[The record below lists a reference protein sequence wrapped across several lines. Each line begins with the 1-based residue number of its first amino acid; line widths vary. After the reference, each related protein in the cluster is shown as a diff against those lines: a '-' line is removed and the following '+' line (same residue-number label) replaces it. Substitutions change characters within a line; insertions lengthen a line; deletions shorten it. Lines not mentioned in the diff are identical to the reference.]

1 MCVGRL
7 KELSEYFTGGKAL
20 SRVRRDERMM
30 QWFAG
35 LAGEVEGMA
44 DADEEKVSGMEAQH
58 STVLGRK
65 IEKTIRALEDVEQ
78 FEQVDTDAQI
88 KQFLDDTREL
98 LRQMIR
104 IVNIK
109 RQDLTKMEV
118 ITDLSYAFE
127 LLDDYTSVIHE
138 RVRSEPS
145 YSVLLRA
152 GFVKLSSILD
162 VPLTRINEI
171 ASADLVSVSQFYSGE
186 LVSFMRRVL
195 DIIPRSVFEILQ
207 KIIEVQTSRLK
218 PLPVKFESQR
228 LKEFAQL
235 DERYRLAQMTNEAST
250 FTEGILAMES
260 TGDGRG
266 FYIGVNKVDA
276 RSILHDG
283 LRKELVRQVSQAMH
297 ATLIFKNPAG
307 APLAAGGGGVSHL
320 KDLMAVRESFGRCL
334 LSLARRMDGF
344 RRSIEYVQDYVDMAG
359 LKMWQEEL
367 ARIINYNIEQECN
380 RYIKKKVLDHNSKYQ
395 SKVIPIPRFA
405 VPGAKEHGVLN
416 SDAVNFM
423 GRVMNCLLA
432 LTDPSATVYAPE
444 AIGWFSADGEE
455 VCGIKT
461 FATLLK
467 GINVTGLAGLDRL
480 LAFRIVHEL
489 SLYLCFYR
497 DAVKQYL
504 PLLERVR
511 DGLHPTYG
519 SPPHVGKLY
528 SASLKKVEK
537 LMSPMLRVI
546 LKVGQAQLLRR
557 QLSHVLQFS
566 CRLDANLLYQVCEM
580 HAAL

>member
-1 MCVGRL
+1 
-7 KELSEYFTGGKAL
+7 
-20 SRVRRDERMM
+20 
-30 QWFAG
+30 
-35 LAGEVEGMA
+35 
-44 DADEEKVSGMEAQH
+44 
-58 STVLGRK
+58 
-65 IEKTIRALEDVEQ
+65 
-78 FEQVDTDAQI
+78 
-88 KQFLDDTREL
+88 
-98 LRQMIR
+98 
-104 IVNIK
+104 
-109 RQDLTKMEV
+109 
-118 ITDLSYAFE
+118 
-127 LLDDYTSVIHE
+127 
-138 RVRSEPS
+138 
-145 YSVLLRA
+145 
-152 GFVKLSSILD
+152 
-162 VPLTRINEI
+162 
-171 ASADLVSVSQFYSGE
+171 
-186 LVSFMRRVL
+186 
-195 DIIPRSVFEILQ
+195 
-207 KIIEVQTSRLK
+207 
-218 PLPVKFESQR
+218 
-228 LKEFAQL
+228 
-235 DERYRLAQMTNEAST
+235 
-250 FTEGILAMES
+250 
-260 TGDGRG
+260 
-266 FYIGVNKVDA
+266 
-276 RSILHDG
+276 
-283 LRKELVRQVSQAMH
+283 
-297 ATLIFKNPAG
+297 
-307 APLAAGGGGVSHL
+307 
-320 KDLMAVRESFGRCL
+320 
-334 LSLARRMDGF
+334 MDGF

-497 DAVKQYL
+497 DAVKQYP